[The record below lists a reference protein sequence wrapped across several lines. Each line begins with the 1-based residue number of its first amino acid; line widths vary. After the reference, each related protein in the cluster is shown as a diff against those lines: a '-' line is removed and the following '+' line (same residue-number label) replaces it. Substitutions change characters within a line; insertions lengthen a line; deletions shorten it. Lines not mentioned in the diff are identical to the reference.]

1 MNWVLLNVEAI
12 EKVHSDLIDQY
23 GGSHGL
29 RDAGLLESAVQRA
42 ENKIYFQPESTVAAV
57 AASVSY
63 GLIKNHAF
71 IDGNKRIRLAA
82 LVDFLRLNGYRL
94 LPTNKSR
101 SRWCKKRRQAK
112 FQKKSGRLGG
122 TECCTCLQVS
132 RKSSKELGL
141 MWTDFLFWVPR
152 DQEANTRM
160 GRGF

>member
-42 ENKIYFQPESTVAAV
+42 ENKIYFQPESTVAMV

-71 IDGNKRIRLAA
+71 IDGNKRIGLAV

-94 LPTNKSR
+94 LPPNKEQVAMVQQTAASQISEEEWTAWVER
-101 SRWCKKRRQAK
+101 SVALK
-112 FQKKSGRLGG
+112 
-122 TECCTCLQVS
+122 T
-132 RKSSKELGL
+132 
-141 MWTDFLFWVPR
+141 
-152 DQEANTRM
+152 
-160 GRGF
+160 